1 MTLIFDPNNLLQ
13 NDQTAGTQTTSG
25 DTDIAYGDT
34 RLDILKLAVSASGY
48 TADTGFA
55 TLVSGAYQ
63 QDVMTITGEGDVG
76 GLKFVDPTGG
86 TLNGDPSGLKTVSG
100 EDIRLY
106 SNSDGTIVY
115 GVYGSGTLAF
125 AVQIPLFIVLFGGI
139 ALGVLV
145 GFIWEW
151 AREHKH
157 RSVASKSS
165 RQVARLERELAV
177 MRDSSSVPKD
187 EVLALLDKP
196 AAK

>member
-1 MTLIFDPNNLLQ
+1 MIRIIRYVGLFIAAFALLTVALA
-13 NDQTAGTQTTSG
+13 NRGVVEV
-25 DTDIAYGDT
+25 
-34 RLDILKLAVSASGY
+34 RLLPEGLAAL
-48 TADTGFA
+48 TG
-55 TLVSGAYQ
+55 
-63 QDVMTITGEGDVG
+63 
-76 GLKFVDPTGG
+76 
-86 TLNGDPSGLKTVSG
+86 
-100 EDIRLY
+100 
-106 SNSDGTIVY
+106 
-115 GVYGSGTLAF
+115 LAF

-187 EVLALLDKP
+187 DVLALLDKP